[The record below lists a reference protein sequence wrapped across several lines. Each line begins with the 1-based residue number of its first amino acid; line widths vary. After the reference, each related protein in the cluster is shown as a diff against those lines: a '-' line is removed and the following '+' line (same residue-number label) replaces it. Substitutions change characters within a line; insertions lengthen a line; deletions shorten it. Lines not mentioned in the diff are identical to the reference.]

1 MPTIDMFDGPPPKR
15 GDIVQTNVGNPRERT
30 WMILRA
36 RKIRRSAG
44 ATPIGQVVPR
54 FDVWMARWWELE
66 ADCRMR
72 LFRSA
77 QRAGGQNVIYF
88 RRYQAKKKHRDPY
101 IEKYVP
107 QRAGARRRG

>member
-1 MPTIDMFDGPPPKR
+1 MPTMIDILDGGPRPKR

-36 RKIRRSAG
+36 RQVKRCSRRPQRG
-44 ATPIGQVVPR
+44 IPR

-66 ADCRMR
+66 SDFRLR

-77 QRAGGQNVIYF
+77 DRAGGQNVIYF
-88 RRYQAKKKHRDPY
+88 RRYPVKKRNKLVIY
-101 IEKYVP
+101 
-107 QRAGARRRG
+107 